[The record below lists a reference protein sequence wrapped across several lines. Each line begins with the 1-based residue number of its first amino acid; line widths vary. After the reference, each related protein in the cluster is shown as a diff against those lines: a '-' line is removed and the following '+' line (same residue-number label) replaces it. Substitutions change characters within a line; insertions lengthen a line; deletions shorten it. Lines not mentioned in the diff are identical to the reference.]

1 MKHDVVNIN
10 GNKISEKVEMSPA
23 VFKIEPNDHSLY
35 LAVNAELSNM
45 RQGTHKTKT
54 KGEVSGGGR
63 KPRKQKGSG
72 MARAGS
78 NRSPIWVGG
87 GTTFGP
93 TPHKY
98 HKKLTKKLKTLAR
111 KSAFSYKLKDKEII
125 VIDSIKLK
133 TNKTKELVTIL
144 KNLDIYKKKI
154 TILVNEFDDNVLLA
168 SQNIAKLFLSKAS
181 FVSAYDIIDNEVL
194 LIEKEAIEK
203 INSLWGK

>member
-1 MKHDVVNIN
+1 MKYDIVNSN
-10 GNKISEKVEMSPA
+10 GNKVKEKVELSSA

-35 LAVNAELSNM
+35 LSINAELSNM

-54 KGEVSGGGR
+54 KGEVRGGGR

-78 NRSPIWVGG
+78 NSSPIWVGG

-98 HKKLTKKLKTLAR
+98 RKKISKKLKVLAR
-111 KSAFSYKLKDKEII
+111 RSAFSYKLKDKEMI

-133 TNKTKELVTIL
+133 SHKTSELIEIFKNLEILDKKVTIL
-144 KNLDIYKKKI
+144 VSELDENI
-154 TILVNEFDDNVLLA
+154 LLA
-168 SQNIAKLFLSKAS
+168 SRNIPKLFLSKAE
-181 FVSAYDIIDNEVL
+181 FVSAYDIVDNEIL
-194 LIEKEAIEK
+194 LIEKAAIEK